1 MKVVL
6 LILMMTTEGPAI
18 TEIASFDPNKKGY
31 CDAIGQLV
39 VANIKEQENVTA
51 AMYRCVERTDV

>member
-6 LILMMTTEGPAI
+6 VILMMTTEGPTV

-31 CDAIGQLV
+31 CDAVGQLV
-39 VANIKEQENVTA
+39 VANVKEQENVSA